1 MNKVMSVHTCTW
13 VRGCGGRGW
22 GFGGPRAATAEVYE
36 HSSTHMYTPG
46 LYVNSLGKDKRS
58 SADKSEALGK
68 K

>member
-1 MNKVMSVHTCTW
+1 MCTHAH
-13 VRGCGGRGW
+13 GCGVVGVG
-22 GFGGPRAATAEVYE
+22 GGGSGGPRAATAEVYE